1 MTTLHVPIDSHGYD
15 VTIEAGARSRCGA
28 LLLEALGDATGR
40 RILLVADAAVSESHA
55 EDVAGSL
62 EAAGFEVAFVTVEA
76 TESNKSLEAFEALL
90 KAAAGQKID
99 RSGAVVSVGGGI
111 ICDLAGYVAASW
123 LRGIPV
129 FHVPTTLLAMVDASI
144 GGKTG
149 VNLPLPDGALGK
161 NLVGAFWQPI
171 GVLSDPEV
179 LETLPE
185 RERSCGLAE
194 CVKHGL
200 IADWSLL
207 DALREQAPD
216 ILAGRLSSSI
226 SLIARCAS
234 TKVNIVSGDE
244 REEAGPGAGVARA
257 FLNLGHTFA
266 HAIEP
271 LPELGLK
278 HGEAVAIGLMAA
290 GACACALGHWHSEE
304 SELLQDTL
312 LACGL
317 PISLPGP
324 IKRGRL
330 IDRMGWDKKVR
341 QGTLTIVVPDGRGSV
356 SMLPGPSLDLLE
368 AGWSSV
374 GAS

>member
-1 MTTLHVPIDSHGYD
+1 MTTLHVPLDSNPYD
-15 VTIEAGARSRCGA
+15 VTIEAGARTRTGA
-28 LLLEALGDATGR
+28 LLADALGEAAGR
-40 RILLVADAAVSESHA
+40 RILLVADAAVSETHA
-55 EDVAGSL
+55 EVVATSL
-62 EAAGFEVAFVTVEA
+62 EAAGFEIAFVTVEA
-76 TESNKSLEAFEALL
+76 TEANKSLEAFEALL

-161 NLVGAFWQPI
+161 NLVGAFWQPV

-185 RERSCGLAE
+185 RERACGLAE

-200 IADWSLL
+200 VADWSLL
-207 DALREQAPD
+207 EALREHAPD
-216 ILAGRLSSSI
+216 ILAGRLATSMA
-226 SLIARCAS
+226 LIARCAS

-271 LPELGLK
+271 LPELELK

-290 GACACALGHWHSEE
+290 GACARALGHWEAAE
-304 SELLQDTL
+304 SEALQSTL
-312 LACGL
+312 EACGL
-317 PISLPGP
+317 PIALAQPL
-324 IKRGRL
+324 KRGRL

-356 SMLPGPSLDLLE
+356 SMVAGPDLELLE
-368 AGWSSV
+368 AGWAAV

>member
-1 MTTLHVPIDSHGYD
+1 MTTLHVPLGSHAYD
-15 VTIEAGARSRCGA
+15 VTIEPGARARCGT
-28 LLLEALGDATGR
+28 LLAECLGDVAGR
-40 RILLVADAAVSESHA
+40 RVLLVADAAVSESHA
-55 EDVAGSL
+55 EAVATSL

-76 TESNKSLEAFEALL
+76 TEANKSLEAFEALL
-90 KAAAGQKID
+90 NAASGQKID

-111 ICDLAGYVAASW
+111 VCDLAGYVAASW
-123 LRGIPV
+123 LRGLPV

-161 NLVGAFWQPI
+161 NLVGAFWQPV

-185 RERSCGLAE
+185 RERACGLAE
-194 CVKHGL
+194 CVKHGV

-207 DALREQAPD
+207 QALREQAPD
-216 ILAGRLSSSI
+216 ILAGRLSACRE
-226 SLIARCAS
+226 LITRCAA
-234 TKVNIVSGDE
+234 TKVNIVSSDV
-244 REEAGPGAGVARA
+244 REEAGPGSGVARV

-278 HGEAVAIGLMAA
+278 HGEAVAIGLVAA
-290 GACACALGHWHSEE
+290 GACARSLGHWGPAESEE
-304 SELLQDTL
+304 LQATL
-312 LACGL
+312 EACGL
-317 PISLPGP
+317 PIELPEPVG
-324 IKRGRL
+324 KERL
-330 IDRMGWDKKVR
+330 IERMGWDKKVR
-341 QGTLTIVVPDGRGSV
+341 QGTLTIIVPDGRGSV
-356 SMLPGPSLDLLE
+356 SMVPDPSRDLLE

-374 GAS
+374 GAG

>member
-1 MTTLHVPIDSHGYD
+1 MTTLHVPIESHAYD

-28 LLLEALGDATGR
+28 LLAGCLGDVTGR
-40 RILLVADAAVSESHA
+40 RILLVADAAVCESHA
-55 EDVAGSL
+55 KVVANSL

-76 TESNKSLEAFEALL
+76 TEANKSLEAFEALL
-90 KAAAGQKID
+90 AAAAGRKID

-111 ICDLAGYVAASW
+111 VCDLAGYVAASW

-161 NLVGAFWQPI
+161 NLVGAFWQPV

-179 LETLPE
+179 LASLPE
-185 RERSCGLAE
+185 RERACGLAE

-207 DALREQAPD
+207 EALREEAPD
-216 ILAGRLSSSI
+216 ILAGRLSSCMA
-226 SLIARCAS
+226 LITRCAA
-234 TKVNIVSGDE
+234 TKVDIVSGDE
-244 REEAGPGAGVARA
+244 REEAGPGSGVARA

-290 GACACALGHWHSEE
+290 GACARSLGHWGVAE
-304 SELLQDTL
+304 SEALQATL
-312 LACGL
+312 EACGL
-317 PISLPGP
+317 PIALPEP
-324 IKRGRL
+324 VKQDRL
-330 IDRMGWDKKVR
+330 IERMGWDKKVR

-356 SMLPGPSLDLLE
+356 SMLRGPSRDLLE
-368 AGWSSV
+368 AGWSAV
-374 GAS
+374 GAR

>member
-1 MTTLHVPIDSHGYD
+1 MTTLHVPLDSNSYD
-15 VTIEAGARSRCGA
+15 VTIEAGARTRTGA
-28 LLLEALGDATGR
+28 LLTHALGESAGR
-40 RILLVADAAVSESHA
+40 RILLVADAAVSETHA
-55 EDVAGSL
+55 EVVATSL

-76 TESNKSLEAFEALL
+76 TEANKSLEAFEALL

-161 NLVGAFWQPI
+161 NLVGAFWQPL

-185 RERSCGLAE
+185 RERACGLAE

-207 DALREQAPD
+207 EALREQAPD
-216 ILAGRLSSSI
+216 MLAGRLSTSMA
-226 SLIARCAS
+226 LIARCAA

-271 LPELGLK
+271 LPELELK

-290 GACACALGHWHSEE
+290 GACARALGHWEAAE
-304 SELLQDTL
+304 SEALQSTL
-312 LACGL
+312 EACGL
-317 PISLPGP
+317 PIALSRSL
-324 IKRGRL
+324 KRGRL
-330 IDRMGWDKKVR
+330 IERMGWDKKVR
-341 QGTLTIVVPDGRGSV
+341 QGTLTIVVPNGRGSV
-356 SMLPGPSLDLLE
+356 SMVPGPSLELLE
-368 AGWSSV
+368 AGWAAV

>member
-1 MTTLHVPIDSHGYD
+1 MTTLHVPLDSNSYD
-15 VTIEAGARSRCGA
+15 VTIEAGARTRTGA
-28 LLLEALGDATGR
+28 LLTHALGESAGR
-40 RILLVADAAVSESHA
+40 RILLVADAAVSETHA
-55 EDVAGSL
+55 EVVATSL

-76 TESNKSLEAFEALL
+76 TEANKSLEAFEALL

-161 NLVGAFWQPI
+161 NLVGAFWQPV

-185 RERSCGLAE
+185 RERACGLAE
-194 CVKHGL
+194 CIKHGL
-200 IADWSLL
+200 VADWSLL
-207 DALREQAPD
+207 EALREQAPD
-216 ILAGRLSSSI
+216 ILAGRLSTCMA
-226 SLIARCAS
+226 LIARCAA

-271 LPELGLK
+271 LPELELK

-290 GACACALGHWHSEE
+290 GACAQTLGHWGGDE
-304 SELLQDTL
+304 SEALQSTL
-312 LACGL
+312 EACGL
-317 PISLPGP
+317 PIALSEPL
-324 IKRGRL
+324 KRGRL
-330 IDRMGWDKKVR
+330 IERMGWDKKVR

-356 SMLPGPSLDLLE
+356 SMVPGPSLELLE
-368 AGWSSV
+368 AGWAAV

>member
-1 MTTLHVPIDSHGYD
+1 MTTLHVPLDPNSYD
-15 VTIEAGARSRCGA
+15 VTIEAGARTRTGA
-28 LLLEALGDATGR
+28 LLAHALGESAGR
-40 RILLVADAAVSESHA
+40 RILLVADAAVSETHA
-55 EDVAGSL
+55 EVVATSL
-62 EAAGFEVAFVTVEA
+62 EAAGFEIAFVTVEA
-76 TESNKSLEAFEALL
+76 TEANKSLEAFEALL

-161 NLVGAFWQPI
+161 NLVGAFWQPV

-185 RERSCGLAE
+185 RERACGLAE

-200 IADWSLL
+200 VADWSLL
-207 DALREQAPD
+207 EALREQAPD
-216 ILAGRLSSSI
+216 ILAGRLATCMA
-226 SLIARCAS
+226 LIARCAS

-271 LPELGLK
+271 LPELELK

-290 GACACALGHWHSEE
+290 GACARALGHWEAAE
-304 SELLQDTL
+304 SEALQSTL
-312 LACGL
+312 EACGL
-317 PISLPGP
+317 PIALSQPL
-324 IKRGRL
+324 KRGRL
-330 IDRMGWDKKVR
+330 IERMGWDKKVR

-356 SMLPGPSLDLLE
+356 SMVPGPSLELLE
-368 AGWSSV
+368 AGWAAV